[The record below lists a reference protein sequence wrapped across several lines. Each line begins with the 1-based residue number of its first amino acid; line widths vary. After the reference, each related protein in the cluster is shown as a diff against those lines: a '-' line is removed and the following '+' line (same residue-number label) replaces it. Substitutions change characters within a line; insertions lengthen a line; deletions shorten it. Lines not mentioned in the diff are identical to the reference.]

1 MVKIVGTILIVLM
14 LAVLLVRFNQN
25 SDIHISEKYQ
35 PLSVSIP
42 AFGSDSVIPKRYSGN
57 GEDVSP
63 EIQVSQLDREV
74 VSITIIMDDIDHPL
88 MGVYNHWVVWNLPP
102 QQIIPEAI
110 PQGKTVSGL
119 SEAIQG
125 VGYGKHRYRGPK
137 PPFGSHRYKYHVFAL
152 NKKLKLD
159 PAAKKEELMA
169 AVEGHI
175 IQYGSA
181 IGSYPGK

>member
-1 MVKIVGTILIVLM
+1 MVKIIGAIAAVLI
-14 LAVLLVRFNQN
+14 LAVLVIRVNHKP
-25 SDIHISEKYQ
+25 DIVITEKYQ
-35 PLSVSIP
+35 PLSMAIP
-42 AFGSDSVIPKRYSGN
+42 AFGADSVIPQRYSGN

-63 EIQVSQLDREV
+63 EIQLSKLDRKV
-74 VSITIIMDDIDHPL
+74 VSLAVIMDDIDHPL
-88 MGVYNHWVVWNLPP
+88 VGVYNHWIIWNLPP

-110 PQGKTVSGL
+110 PQGETVSEL

-152 NKKLKLD
+152 NKKLELE
-159 PAAKKEELMA
+159 PSAKKEELLA
-169 AVEGHI
+169 AMEGHI